1 MCSRGNIRSGN
12 VWLGKCQV
20 REALVGKLSGQGCVS
35 RGSVGQGNVQ
45 SGKCPDSH
53 FTIIFLKYE
62 QGYSKFVEKFLED
75 LYIDDATSGAHTVTE
90 GKHFYITLLNR

>member
-1 MCSRGNIRSGN
+1 MCSRGNIGS
-12 VWLGKCQV
+12 GKC
-20 REALVGKLSGQGCVS
+20 LVGEMSSQ
-35 RGSVGQGNVQ
+35 GSVGREIVWSGKCQ

>member
-1 MCSRGNIRSGN
+1 MCSRGNIRSG
-12 VWLGKCQV
+12 KC
-20 REALVGKLSGQGCVS
+20 LVGEMSSQ
-35 RGSVGQGNVQ
+35 GSVGREIVWSGMCQSGKCQ